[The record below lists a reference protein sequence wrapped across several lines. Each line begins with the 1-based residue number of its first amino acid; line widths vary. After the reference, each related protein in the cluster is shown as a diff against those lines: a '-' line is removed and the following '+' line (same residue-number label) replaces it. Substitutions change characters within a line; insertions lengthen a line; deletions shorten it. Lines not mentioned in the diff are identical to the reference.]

1 MNKYIPEILKDKFQL
16 FTKYFYVCFYGLVA
30 ICLSL
35 SLLSFNINDNSFLTS
50 SSEPTHNILGPIG
63 AYVSSFL
70 FYTFGLMSYGIII
83 FFLTFT
89 LKIFFNQRLNL
100 LFLRLLFFF
109 ISLILLPL
117 SLLEVAIELKFYEGI
132 YSWGFFT
139 HKIFNLH
146 QVTYLNYSLSF
157 AGAILFLYTQNILY
171 FKMPRVK
178 LSKVFQ
184 YEEVNLKKQTQ
195 KKEPVMLNRS
205 MSTTNAREDN
215 DEVNYSSNAPSNL
228 KQNKI
233 NKFSTPSLDILD
245 SNEPIRNNK
254 KKLENIEQSSGL
266 LEKVFADFNIEIKV
280 INVKLGPVVTLF
292 EILPSAGTKINTI
305 INLAGDISRSMGVGA
320 VRIAQIYGTQYLG
333 VEVPNSQRET
343 VTIKELLSDIN
354 FKDTTHK
361 IPICIGKDISGNIE
375 VIDLSKTPHL
385 LVAGTTGSG
394 KSVFIN
400 TLLTSIL
407 YKFSPKDLR
416 LILIDPK
423 MLELSVYNDI
433 AHLLTPVVTEPK
445 KAIIALKW
453 VCKEMERRYS
463 LMNEENT
470 RSLEGY
476 NQKSLEK
483 LPFIVVFIDEMADLM
498 MTAGKEVE
506 HYVQRLAQMARA
518 CGIHL
523 VMATQRPSVDIITGS
538 IKANFPSRISFQ
550 VASKY
555 DSRTVLGEI
564 GAEQLLGNGD
574 MLMSKNGASLIR
586 YQSAFISDNEVNKL
600 IKEIKSSQEVNYLKE
615 LDEIIKN
622 NDESFDTLSDED
634 EELITKSIDLIKSTN
649 KASTSFLQ
657 RNFQIGYNKAARV
670 MEALE
675 QRGVVSSPNHTGK
688 RDILINAEIN

>member
-1 MNKYIPEILKDKFQL
+1 MKINYIPEILKEKL
-16 FTKYFYVCFYGLVA
+16 SSVIRYFYA
-30 ICLSL
+30 I
-35 SLLSFNINDNSFLTS
+35 SLLLVSILSAVSLITFNINDNSFLSSTS
-50 SSEPTHNILGPIG
+50 SISNNLLGDFGSYFASLI
-63 AYVSSFL
+63 
-70 FYTFGLMSYGIII
+70 FYTFGVLGYFIVL
-83 FFLTFT
+83 FFLVYSF
-89 LKIFFNQRLNL
+89 LVFINRPPGYIFI
-100 LFLRLLFFF
+100 RLLCFFF
-109 ISLILLPL
+109 SLILIPQLFIYYNFKL
-117 SLLEVAIELKFYEGI
+117 VFIDSIDTWGRYANNIFKLHNFDYIHYLLSILGLLIFLMSQNIFSLLKINELNF
-132 YSWGFFT
+132 SNFFKKDLNNNS
-139 HKIFNLH
+139 HEPKI
-146 QVTYLNYSLSF
+146 
-157 AGAILFLYTQNILY
+157 
-171 FKMPRVK
+171 
-178 LSKVFQ
+178 
-184 YEEVNLKKQTQ
+184 
-195 KKEPVMLNRS
+195 KKEPIINNSLKEGQVGIDNIENRKQDKNINIKS
-205 MSTTNAREDN
+205 S
-215 DEVNYSSNAPSNL
+215 VYS
-228 KQNKI
+228 
-233 NKFSTPSLDILD
+233 PSLEILET
-245 SNEPIRNNK
+245 SNSFSKNS
-254 KKLENIEQSSGL
+254 IEHEKIKANSIL
-266 LEKVFADFNIEIKV
+266 LEKVFEDFNIDIEV
-280 INVKLGPVVTLF
+280 VNVKLGPVVTLL
-292 EILPSAGTKINTI
+292 EILPAAGIKINTI

-320 VRIAQIYGTQYLG
+320 VRISQIFGTQYLG
-333 VEVPNSQRET
+333 VEVPNEKREV
-343 VTIKELLSDIN
+343 VTIKELLSNSN
-354 FKDTTHK
+354 FKNTLFK
-361 IPICIGKDISGNIE
+361 IPLCIGKDISGNIE

-400 TLLTSIL
+400 TLLASIL
-407 YKFSPKDLR
+407 YKFSPEELR

-476 NQKSLEK
+476 NEKSIEK
-483 LPFIVVFIDEMADLM
+483 LPYIVVFIDEMADLM

-506 HYVQRLAQMARA
+506 HHVQRLAQMARA

-574 MLMSKNGASLIR
+574 MLMSKNGGNLIR

-600 IKEIKSSQEVNYLKE
+600 IKEIKKNRNVDYLEE

-622 NDESFDTLSDED
+622 NDENFDTLSEED
-634 EELITKSIDLIKSTN
+634 EALISKSIELIKSSN

-657 RNFQIGYNKAARV
+657 RNFQIGYNKAARI

-675 QRGVVSSPNHTGK
+675 QRGVVSEPSHTGK
-688 RDILINAEIN
+688 REILINN

>member
-1 MNKYIPEILKDKFQL
+1 MKNIYFPEILKEKIYSSF
-16 FTKYFYVCFYGLVA
+16 KYLYAFLLLIISVISA
-30 ICLSL
+30 IA
-35 SLLSFNINDNSFLTS
+35 LLSFDINDNSFLTS
-50 SSEPTHNILGPIG
+50 TSEKSQNLLGDFG
-63 AYVSSFL
+63 SYFASFV
-70 FYTFGLMSYGIII
+70 FYTFGILGYMIVI
-83 FFLTFT
+83 FFLINSILVVINKSPKF
-89 LKIFFNQRLNL
+89 IFI
-100 LFLRLLFFF
+100 RLLIFF
-109 ISLILLPL
+109 ISLVLIPQTLLTIGVDFFFIESIDTWGVFSVYLYSIYNMDYIGYALSILGVFMYSFSQNIIHLFRLPKFQINELFKNRTKKDSESNKIKKDPIIKNINDTL
-117 SLLEVAIELKFYEGI
+117 SNDVGDIEERLTSVNSVTEKTFSSPSLEILESNKSSTEKKLDKENIKSNSDLLE
-132 YSWGFFT
+132 
-139 HKIFNLH
+139 
-146 QVTYLNYSLSF
+146 Q
-157 AGAILFLYTQNILY
+157 
-171 FKMPRVK
+171 
-178 LSKVFQ
+178 VFQ
-184 YEEVNLKKQTQ
+184 
-195 KKEPVMLNRS
+195 
-205 MSTTNAREDN
+205 
-215 DEVNYSSNAPSNL
+215 
-228 KQNKI
+228 
-233 NKFSTPSLDILD
+233 
-245 SNEPIRNNK
+245 
-254 KKLENIEQSSGL
+254 
-266 LEKVFADFNIEIKV
+266 DFNIDIQV
-280 INVKLGPVVTLF
+280 VNVKLGPVITLF
-292 EILPSAGTKINTI
+292 EILPAAGIKINTI
-305 INLAGDISRSMGVGA
+305 INLADDISRSMGVGA
-320 VRIAQIYGTQYLG
+320 VRIAQIFGTQYLG
-333 VEVPNSQRET
+333 VEVPNDQRET
-343 VTIKELLSDIN
+343 VTIKELLSDDN
-354 FKDTTHK
+354 FKNTPSK

-400 TLLTSIL
+400 TLLASIL
-407 YKFSPKDLR
+407 YKFSPTDLR

-470 RSLEGY
+470 RSIEGY
-476 NQKSLEK
+476 NEKSIER
-483 LPFIVVFIDEMADLM
+483 LPYIVVFIDEMADLM

-574 MLMSKNGASLIR
+574 MLMSKNGGNIIR

-600 IKEIKSSQEVNYLKE
+600 IKEIKRSQTVQYLDE

-622 NDESFDTLSDED
+622 NDENFDNLSEED
-634 EELITKSIDLIKSTN
+634 EILITKSIDLIKSTN

-657 RNFQIGYNKAARV
+657 RNFQVGYNKAARI

-675 QRGVVSSPNHTGK
+675 QRGIVSAPNHAGK
-688 RDILINAEIN
+688 RDILINQ

>member
-1 MNKYIPEILKDKFQL
+1 MKNNYIPEIIKEKISITLHF
-16 FTKYFYVCFYGLVA
+16 
-30 ICLSL
+30 LSGFF
-35 SLLSFNINDNSFLTS
+35 LLIMSIFSALALITFSINDNSFLTS
-50 SSEPTHNILGPIG
+50 TSNESQNFLGDAG
-63 AYVSSFL
+63 SYYASFL
-70 FYTFGLMSYGIII
+70 FYTFGILGYLIIV
-83 FFLTFT
+83 FFLIYSILVFA
-89 LKIFFNQRLNL
+89 NRNPGY
-100 LFLRLLFFF
+100 LFIRVLFFF
-109 ISLILLPL
+109 ISLVMLPQVLLDLKIELSFIDSVETWGIFANQLFDLYTFDYLSYFFTFIGITTYLLSQNFL
-117 SLLEVAIELKFYEGI
+117 SLFKIPKFRINNVFKNNNQG
-132 YSWGFFT
+132 SA
-139 HKIFNLH
+139 
-146 QVTYLNYSLSF
+146 
-157 AGAILFLYTQNILY
+157 AGKTI
-171 FKMPRVK
+171 
-178 LSKVFQ
+178 
-184 YEEVNLKKQTQ
+184 
-195 KKEPVMLNRS
+195 KKEPI
-205 MSTTNAREDN
+205 
-215 DEVNYSSNAPSNL
+215 
-228 KQNKI
+228 I
-233 NKFSTPSLDILD
+233 NSVSKNSLSHGDLDKEYNEEKNQDDKTKYFSPPLEILETD
-245 SNEPIRNNK
+245 SALAK
-254 KKLENIEQSSGL
+254 KKLDSGNIKASSDL
-266 LEKVFADFNIEIKV
+266 LEKVFQDFNIDIQV
-280 INVKLGPVVTLF
+280 VNVKLGPVVTLF
-292 EILPSAGTKINTI
+292 EILPAAGIKINTI
-305 INLAGDISRSMGVGA
+305 INLADDISRSMGVGA

-333 VEVPNSQRET
+333 VEVPNDQREK
-343 VTIKELLSDIN
+343 VTIRELLSNDN
-354 FKDTTHK
+354 FKNTSSK
-361 IPICIGKDISGNIE
+361 IPLCIGKDISGNIE

-400 TLLTSIL
+400 TLLASIL
-407 YKFSPKDLR
+407 YKFSPDNLR

-445 KAIIALKW
+445 KAILALKW

-483 LPFIVVFIDEMADLM
+483 LPYIVVFIDEMADLM

-574 MLMSKNGASLIR
+574 MLMSKNGGNIIR

-600 IKEIKSSQEVNYLKE
+600 IKEIKRSQSVQYLDE

-622 NDESFDTLSDED
+622 NDENFDSLSAED
-634 EELITKSIDLIKSTN
+634 EALIAKSIDLIKLSN
-649 KASTSFLQ
+649 KASTSYLQ
-657 RNFQIGYNKAARV
+657 RNFQVGYNKAARI

-675 QRGVVSSPNHTGK
+675 QRGVVSPPNHSGK
-688 RDILINAEIN
+688 RDILINQ

>member
-1 MNKYIPEILKDKFQL
+1 MDIIEPISEWGVIAEYLYLFHENKYWS
-16 FTKYFYVCFYGLVA
+16 Y
-30 ICLSL
+30 
-35 SLLSFNINDNSFLTS
+35 LLSI
-50 SSEPTHNILGPIG
+50 I
-63 AYVSSFL
+63 
-70 FYTFGLMSYGIII
+70 GIII
-83 FFLTFT
+83 FLLSLNIVHRLRFP
-89 LKIFFNQRLNL
+89 KFNFNKRG
-100 LFLRLLFFF
+100 F
-109 ISLILLPL
+109 ISKPEINN
-117 SLLEVAIELKFYEGI
+117 KF
-132 YSWGFFT
+132 
-139 HKIFNLH
+139 
-146 QVTYLNYSLSF
+146 
-157 AGAILFLYTQNILY
+157 
-171 FKMPRVK
+171 
-178 LSKVFQ
+178 
-184 YEEVNLKKQTQ
+184 Q
-195 KKEPVMLNRS
+195 KKEPIIKNIPINSDMDMGQNRTS
-205 MSTTNAREDN
+205 DN
-215 DEVNYSSNAPSNL
+215 DIKISENYLS
-228 KQNKI
+228 
-233 NKFSTPSLDILD
+233 PSLDILENKND
-245 SNEPIRNNK
+245 IQNKSSEKLIGENSNL
-254 KKLENIEQSSGL
+254 LEN
-266 LEKVFADFNIEIKV
+266 VFADFNIEVKV
-280 INVKLGPVVTLF
+280 INVRLGPVITLY
-292 EILPSAGTKINTI
+292 EILPAAGIKISTI

-333 VEVPNSQRET
+333 VEVPSEDREK
-343 VTIKELLSDIN
+343 VTIKELLGSNN
-354 FKDTTHK
+354 FKKTSHK
-361 IPICIGKDISGNIE
+361 IPVCIGKDISGKIE

-400 TLLTSIL
+400 TLLASIL
-407 YKFSPKDLR
+407 YKFSPEELR

-463 LMNEENT
+463 MMNEEGT

-476 NQKSLEK
+476 NEKSHEK

-538 IKANFPSRISFQ
+538 IKANFPSRVSFQ

-586 YQSAFISDNEVNKL
+586 YQSAFISDSEVNKL
-600 IKEIKSSQEVNYLKE
+600 INEIKKSQKVQYLEE
-615 LDEIIKN
+615 LGEIIKN
-622 NDESFDTLSDED
+622 NDEAFDTLSDAD
-634 EELITKSIDLIKSTN
+634 EELIIKSINLIKSTN

-657 RNFQIGYNKAARV
+657 RNFQIGYNKAARI

-675 QRGVVSSPNHTGK
+675 QRGVVSTPNHTGK
-688 RDILINAEIN
+688 REILINSDVN

>member
-1 MNKYIPEILKDKFQL
+1 MNNKFFPTAFKDKLKNILKYL
-16 FTKYFYVCFYGLVA
+16 YGIFFFLISIILA
-30 ICLSL
+30 LSL
-35 SLLSFNINDNSFLTS
+35 VTFNINDSSFLTNTS
-50 SSEPTHNILGPIG
+50 SQIRNIMGIPG
-63 AYVSSFL
+63 SYVSSFL
-70 FYTFGLMSYGIII
+70 LYTFGIMAYFFVLFFITYSLKIFLNQIPRYFFIRMLIFVVSIILIPQIMIHMEVQFSFINNLDFWGLVASKIYNLHNSEYMSYILSFIGILI
-83 FFLTFT
+83 FFLSQNFFSI
-89 LKIFFNQRLNL
+89 LKI
-100 LFLRLLFFF
+100 
-109 ISLILLPL
+109 
-117 SLLEVAIELKFYEGI
+117 
-132 YSWGFFT
+132 
-139 HKIFNLH
+139 
-146 QVTYLNYSLSF
+146 
-157 AGAILFLYTQNILY
+157 QN
-171 FKMPRVK
+171 M
-178 LSKVFQ
+178 
-184 YEEVNLKKQTQ
+184 NLKGLFRVRQNLDRQ
-195 KKEPVMLNRS
+195 ENIRKKEPIIRNKMINQQIY
-205 MSTTNAREDN
+205 EDEKN
-215 DEVNYSSNAPSNL
+215 ENKI
-228 KQNKI
+228 KQNYEAKYL
-233 NKFSTPSLDILD
+233 SPSLDILEAKVD
-245 SNEPIRNNK
+245 KSDKENSK
-254 KKLENIEQSSGL
+254 KNIEENSHLLEN
-266 LEKVFADFNIEIKV
+266 VFADFNIEIKV
-280 INVKLGPVVTLF
+280 VNVRLGPVVTLF

-333 VEVPNSQRET
+333 VEVPNLHREK
-343 VTIKELLSDIN
+343 VTIKELLSNTN
-354 FKDTTHK
+354 FTNTSHK

-400 TLLTSIL
+400 TLLASIL
-407 YKFSPKDLR
+407 YKFPPEDLR

-476 NQKSLEK
+476 NQKSIEK
-483 LPFIVVFIDEMADLM
+483 LPYILVFIDEMADLM

-586 YQSAFISDNEVNKL
+586 YQSAFISDSEVNKL
-600 IKEIKSSQEVNYLKE
+600 INEIKKSQKVQYLEE

-622 NDESFDTLSDED
+622 NDETFDTLSDED
-634 EELITKSIDLIKSTN
+634 EELISKSINLIKSTN

-688 RDILINAEIN
+688 REILINSDIN

>member
-1 MNKYIPEILKDKFQL
+1 MNNKFFPNALKDKFTS
-16 FTKYFYVCFYGLVA
+16 FIKYLYGSFFFLISITLA
-30 ICLSL
+30 LSL
-35 SLLSFNINDNSFLTS
+35 ISFSVEDSSFLTVTS
-50 SSEPTHNILGPIG
+50 NETRNFMGIPGSYL
-63 AYVSSFL
+63 SSFII
-70 FYTFGLMSYGIII
+70 YTFGIMGYLLTI
-83 FFLTFT
+83 FFMIYSIL
-89 LKIFFNQRLNL
+89 IFFNQKPKYFFIRLL
-100 LFLRLLFFF
+100 LFVF
-109 ISLILLPL
+109 SLILIPQILMYWKIQFSFIPNFSVWGVFATKL
-117 SLLEVAIELKFYEGI
+117 FDIHQNI
-132 YSWGFFT
+132 YWS
-139 HKIFNLH
+139 
-146 QVTYLNYSLSF
+146 YLFSF
-157 AGAILFLYTQNILY
+157 IGLILFGSSQNILKIFMIKK
-171 FKMPRVK
+171 FKYKNLFQFMNNRESSNNVLRKDPIIMNNVRQPINTEIK
-178 LSKVFQ
+178 TEEKEILS
-184 YEEVNLKKQTQ
+184 
-195 KKEPVMLNRS
+195 
-205 MSTTNAREDN
+205 N
-215 DEVNYSSNAPSNL
+215 DKFTYSS
-228 KQNKI
+228 
-233 NKFSTPSLDILD
+233 PSLDILD
-245 SNEPIRNNK
+245 SKMGKSNK
-254 KKLENIEQSSGL
+254 EDYKNIEENSRLLEN
-266 LEKVFADFNIEIKV
+266 VFADFNIEIKV
-280 INVKLGPVVTLF
+280 VNVRLGPVVTLF

-320 VRIAQIYGTQYLG
+320 VRVAQIYGTQYLG
-333 VEVPNSQRET
+333 VEVPNLNREK
-343 VTIKELLSDIN
+343 VTIKELLSDQN
-354 FKDTTHK
+354 FKNTVHK

-400 TLLTSIL
+400 TLLASLL
-407 YKFSPKDLR
+407 YKFSPEELR

-476 NQKSLEK
+476 NQKSIEK
-483 LPFIVVFIDEMADLM
+483 LPYIVVFIDEMADLM

-600 IKEIKSSQEVNYLKE
+600 IKEIKNSQKVQYLEE

-622 NDESFDTLSDED
+622 NNEGFDTLSDED
-634 EELITKSIDLIKSTN
+634 EELISKCINLIKSTN

-657 RNFQIGYNKAARV
+657 RNFQIGYNKAARI

-675 QRGVVSSPNHTGK
+675 QRGVVSPPNHTGK
-688 RDILINAEIN
+688 REILINADIN

>member
-1 MNKYIPEILKDKFQL
+1 MNNTYIPNILKDKLSL
-16 FTKYFYVCFYGLVA
+16 FFNYFYGLIHFLIFIFFV
-30 ICLSL
+30 ISL
-35 SLLSFNINDNSFLTS
+35 FSFDINDNSFLAES
-50 SSEPTHNILGPIG
+50 SQSINNLGGEIG
-63 AYVSSFL
+63 SYVSSFI
-70 FYTFGLMSYGIII
+70 FYTFGIAGYAFIL
-83 FFLTFT
+83 FFLTISF
-89 LKIFFNQRLNL
+89 LSFIKKRPPHFFIRL
-100 LFLRLLFFF
+100 LLFFV
-109 ISLILLPL
+109 SLILLPQTFL
-117 SLLEVAIELKFYEGI
+117 QINFDVNFIEQIEDWGI
-132 YSWGFFT
+132 IA
-139 HKIFNLH
+139 KN
-146 QVTYLNYSLSF
+146 
-157 AGAILFLYTQNILY
+157 LFLIHQISYISYFLTFIGVVLFLSCLNIHLLFRNPAFKIQNFTKNEKKLTQ
-171 FKMPRVK
+171 V
-178 LSKVFQ
+178 SK
-184 YEEVNLKKQTQ
+184 N
-195 KKEPVMLNRS
+195 KKEPIISS
-205 MSTTNAREDN
+205 MPINNTESKQIETNKNDN
-215 DEVNYSSNAPSNL
+215 IKLDEKNFSS
-228 KQNKI
+228 
-233 NKFSTPSLDILD
+233 PSLDILENEKIN
-245 SNEPIRNNK
+245 SNR
-254 KKLENIEQSSGL
+254 KLEKENIKENSNL
-266 LEKVFADFNIEIKV
+266 LERVFRDFNIEV
-280 INVKLGPVVTLF
+280 QVMTVKLGPVVTLY

-333 VEVPNSQRET
+333 VEIPNKYREN
-343 VTIKELLSDIN
+343 VTIKELLSDSS
-354 FKDTTHK
+354 FKNTDHK

-375 VIDLSKTPHL
+375 VIDLSKAPHL

-400 TLLTSIL
+400 TLLASIL
-407 YKFSPKDLR
+407 YKFSPKELR

-463 LMNEENT
+463 LMNEEST

-476 NQKSLEK
+476 NQKALEK

-538 IKANFPSRISFQ
+538 IKANFPSRVSFQ

-574 MLMSKNGASLIR
+574 MLMSKNGANLIR

-600 IKEIKSSQEVNYLKE
+600 IKEIKNSQKVQYLEE
-615 LDEIIKN
+615 LEEIIKN
-622 NDESFDTLSDED
+622 NDENFDSLSDED
-634 EELITKSIDLIKSTN
+634 EALITKSIDLIKSTN

-657 RNFQIGYNKAARV
+657 RNFQIGYNKAARI

-675 QRGVVSSPNHTGK
+675 QRGVVTEPNHAGK
-688 RDILINAEIN
+688 REILIQN

>member
-1 MNKYIPEILKDKFQL
+1 MNIKFFPDALKDKFTSFVEYLYGSFFFIISMILAVSL
-16 FTKYFYVCFYGLVA
+16 F
-30 ICLSL
+30 
-35 SLLSFNINDNSFLTS
+35 SFNVEDNSFLTVTS
-50 SSEPTHNILGPIG
+50 NQTKNLMGVPGS
-63 AYVSSFL
+63 YMSSFL
-70 FYTFGLMSYGIII
+70 IYTFGIMSYLFILFFIIYSFLI
-83 FFLTFT
+83 FF
-89 LKIFFNQRLNL
+89 KQKPKYFFIRLL
-100 LFLRLLFFF
+100 LFI
-109 ISLILLPL
+109 ISLILIPQILIFWKL
-117 SLLEVAIELKFYEGI
+117 QFSFIINFSLYGI
-132 YSWGFFT
+132 FT
-139 HKIFNLH
+139 SKIFDVH
-146 QVTYLNYSLSF
+146 QNIYLSYSLSLIGVLLF
-157 AGAILFLYTQNILY
+157 CASQNLLKIFIIKNIKFKSLFQFRNNKQINENILRKDPIIKKNIRRSIDIEIKNEEKKIISTDSFLY
-171 FKMPRVK
+171 
-178 LSKVFQ
+178 
-184 YEEVNLKKQTQ
+184 
-195 KKEPVMLNRS
+195 
-205 MSTTNAREDN
+205 
-215 DEVNYSSNAPSNL
+215 SS
-228 KQNKI
+228 
-233 NKFSTPSLDILD
+233 PSLDILD
-245 SNEPIRNNK
+245 SNAGNK
-254 KKLENIEQSSGL
+254 NKEDYKNIEENSRL
-266 LEKVFADFNIEIKV
+266 LESVFADFNIIIKV
-280 INVKLGPVVTLF
+280 VNVRLGPVVTLF

-320 VRIAQIYGTQYLG
+320 VRVAQIYGTQYLG
-333 VEVPNSQRET
+333 VEVPNSNREK
-343 VTIKELLSDIN
+343 VTIKELLSDHN
-354 FKDTTHK
+354 FKNTIHK

-400 TLLTSIL
+400 TLLASLL
-407 YKFSPKDLR
+407 YKFSPEDLR

-476 NQKSLEK
+476 NQKSSEK
-483 LPFIVVFIDEMADLM
+483 LPYIVVFIDEMADLM

-555 DSRTVLGEI
+555 DSRTVLGES

-574 MLMSKNGASLIR
+574 MLMSKNGANLIR

-600 IKEIKSSQEVNYLKE
+600 IKEIKNSQKVQYLEE

-622 NDESFDTLSDED
+622 NNEGFDTLSDED
-634 EELITKSIDLIKSTN
+634 EELISKCINLIQSTN

-657 RNFQIGYNKAARV
+657 RNFQIGYNKAARI

-675 QRGVVSSPNHTGK
+675 QRGVVSPPNHTGK
-688 RDILINAEIN
+688 REILINADIN

>member
-1 MNKYIPEILKDKFQL
+1 MKNNYIPEIFKEKIYLSLKYIYAFSL
-16 FTKYFYVCFYGLVA
+16 LL
-30 ICLSL
+30 LSIL
-35 SLLSFNINDNSFLTS
+35 SLLSLLTFDINDNSFLTS
-50 SSEPTHNILGPIG
+50 TSNEAQNFMGDLGSYY
-63 AYVSSFL
+63 ASFI
-70 FYTFGLMSYGIII
+70 FYTFGVLGYLVTL
-83 FFLTFT
+83 FFLIYSI
-89 LKIFFNQRLNL
+89 LILLNRSPKYIFIRLSL
-100 LFLRLLFFF
+100 FF
-109 ISLILLPL
+109 ISLVLIPQ
-117 SLLEVAIELKFYEGI
+117 SLIYFDFNFIFIESIETWGVFANYLYNFYNFEYI
-132 YSWGFFT
+132 SYA
-139 HKIFNLH
+139 
-146 QVTYLNYSLSF
+146 LSF
-157 AGAILFLYTQNILY
+157 FGLSIYLLSQNILTIFRFPKTSFGKI
-171 FKMPRVK
+171 FKMNIPNDSLNTK
-178 LSKVFQ
+178 IKKDPFINNINTDSSLEINDLNEENENIKSEKKSEYLS
-184 YEEVNLKKQTQ
+184 
-195 KKEPVMLNRS
+195 
-205 MSTTNAREDN
+205 
-215 DEVNYSSNAPSNL
+215 
-228 KQNKI
+228 
-233 NKFSTPSLDILD
+233 PSLEILD
-245 SNEPIRNNK
+245 SNNALAK
-254 KKLENIEQSSGL
+254 KKLDKENIKANSDL
-266 LEKVFADFNIEIKV
+266 LERVFQDFNIEIQV
-280 INVKLGPVVTLF
+280 INVKHGPVVTLF
-292 EILPSAGTKINTI
+292 EILPAAGIKINTI
-305 INLAGDISRSMGVGA
+305 INLADDISRSMGVGA

-333 VEVPNSQRET
+333 VEVPNDQRET
-343 VTIKELLSDIN
+343 VTIKELLINEN
-354 FKDTTHK
+354 FKNTSSK

-400 TLLTSIL
+400 TLLASIL

-476 NQKSLEK
+476 NEKSIEK
-483 LPFIVVFIDEMADLM
+483 LPYIVVFIDEMADLM

-574 MLMSKNGASLIR
+574 MLMSKNGGNIIR

-600 IKEIKSSQEVNYLKE
+600 IKEIKRSQTVQYLDE

-622 NDESFDTLSDED
+622 NDENFDNLSEED
-634 EELITKSIDLIKSTN
+634 EALITKSIDLIRSTN

-657 RNFQIGYNKAARV
+657 RNFQVGYNKAARI

-675 QRGVVSSPNHTGK
+675 QRGVVSPPNHAGK
-688 RDILINAEIN
+688 RDILINQ

>member
-1 MNKYIPEILKDKFQL
+1 MKNNYIPEIFKEKI
-16 FTKYFYVCFYGLVA
+16 Y
-30 ICLSL
+30 LSL
-35 SLLSFNINDNSFLTS
+35 KYIYTFFLLLFSILSTLSFLTFDINDNSFLTS
-50 SSEPTHNILGPIG
+50 TSNESQNFMGDFG
-63 AYVSSFL
+63 SYYASFI
-70 FYTFGLMSYGIII
+70 FYTFGVLGYLVIL
-83 FFLTFT
+83 FFLIYPV
-89 LKIFFNQRLNL
+89 LILLNRSPKYIFI
-100 LFLRLLFFF
+100 RLLLFF
-109 ISLILLPL
+109 ISLVLIPQTLIYFDLDFIFVESIETWGAFANYLFNFYNFEYL
-117 SLLEVAIELKFYEGI
+117 SYV
-132 YSWGFFT
+132 
-139 HKIFNLH
+139 
-146 QVTYLNYSLSF
+146 LSF
-157 AGAILFLYTQNILY
+157 FGLLIYLLSQNILTIFRFPKTSFGKI
-171 FKMPRVK
+171 FKMNIPDDSLNTK
-178 LSKVFQ
+178 IKKDPFINNINIGSSIETNDLDEENHKNKSEEKTEYLS
-184 YEEVNLKKQTQ
+184 
-195 KKEPVMLNRS
+195 
-205 MSTTNAREDN
+205 
-215 DEVNYSSNAPSNL
+215 
-228 KQNKI
+228 
-233 NKFSTPSLDILD
+233 PSLEILD
-245 SNEPIRNNK
+245 SNNALAK
-254 KKLENIEQSSGL
+254 KKLDKENIKANSDL
-266 LEKVFADFNIEIKV
+266 LERVFQDFNIEIQV
-280 INVKLGPVVTLF
+280 INVKHGPVVTLF
-292 EILPSAGTKINTI
+292 EILPAAGIKINTI
-305 INLAGDISRSMGVGA
+305 INLADDISRSMGVGA

-333 VEVPNSQRET
+333 VEVPSDQRET
-343 VTIKELLSDIN
+343 VTIKELLSNEN
-354 FKDTTHK
+354 FKNTSLK

-400 TLLTSIL
+400 TLLASVL
-407 YKFSPKDLR
+407 YKFSPKELR

-476 NQKSLEK
+476 NLKSLEK
-483 LPFIVVFIDEMADLM
+483 LPYIVVFIDEMADLM

-574 MLMSKNGASLIR
+574 MLMSKNGGNIIR
-586 YQSAFISDNEVNKL
+586 YQSAFISDSEVNKL
-600 IKEIKSSQEVNYLKE
+600 IKEIKRSQAVEYLDE

-622 NDESFDTLSDED
+622 NDENFDNLSEEDED
-634 EELITKSIDLIKSTN
+634 LISKAIDLIKSTN

-657 RNFQIGYNKAARV
+657 RNFQIGYNKAARI

-675 QRGVVSSPNHTGK
+675 QRGVVSPPNHAGK
-688 RDILINAEIN
+688 REILINQ

>member
-1 MNKYIPEILKDKFQL
+1 MSKYIPEILKDKFQS
-16 FTKYFYVCFYGLVA
+16 FTKYFYVCFYGLVV

-63 AYVSSFL
+63 SYIASFL
-70 FYTFGLMSYGIII
+70 FYTFGLMAYGIII
-83 FFLTFT
+83 FFFTFT
-89 LKIFFNQRLNL
+89 LKIFFNQRLSL

-109 ISLILLPL
+109 ISLILIPL
-117 SLLEVAIELKFYEGI
+117 SLLEQAIEFKLYEGI

-139 HKIFNLH
+139 HEMFKLH
-146 QVTYLNYSLSF
+146 QIPYLNYSLSF
-157 AGAILFLYTQNILY
+157 AGVILFLYTQNILY
-171 FKMPRVK
+171 FKVPSVR
-178 LSKVFQ
+178 LSKIFQ
-184 YEEVNLKKQTQ
+184 HKEVELKKQAQ
-195 KKEPVMLNRS
+195 KKEPVILNRS
-205 MSTTNAREDN
+205 INITNVSEDN
-215 DEVNYSSNAPSNL
+215 DEVEHSSSALNT
-228 KQNKI
+228 KQKEVN
-233 NKFSTPSLDILD
+233 NFSTPSLDILD
-245 SNEPIRNNK
+245 SNESVKNNK
-254 KKLENIEQSSGL
+254 KKLENIEQSSEL

-292 EILPSAGTKINTI
+292 EILPAAGTKINTI
-305 INLAGDISRSMGVGA
+305 INLAGDISRSMGVGP
-320 VRIAQIYGTQYLG
+320 VRISQIYGTQYLG
-333 VEVPNSQRET
+333 VEIPNNHRES
-343 VTIKELLSDIN
+343 VSIKELLSNDN
-354 FKDTTHK
+354 YVKSLHK

-407 YKFSPKDLR
+407 YKFSPEELR

-463 LMNEENT
+463 LMNEEGT

-476 NQKSLEK
+476 NQKSVEK

-555 DSRTVLGEI
+555 DSRTVLGEV

-574 MLMSKNGASLIR
+574 MLMSKNGSSLVR
-586 YQSAFISDNEVNKL
+586 YQSAFISDGEVNKL
-600 IKEIKSSQEVNYLKE
+600 IKEIKRSQKVEYLEE
-615 LDEIIKN
+615 LEEIIKN
-622 NDESFDTLSDED
+622 ENDNLDNLSDED
-634 EELITKSIDLIKSTN
+634 EELISKSIDLIKSSQ

-675 QRGVVSSPNHTGK
+675 QRGVVSEPNHSGK
-688 RDILINAEIN
+688 RTILIN

>member
-1 MNKYIPEILKDKFQL
+1 MNNTYIPGVLKEKLSL
-16 FTKYFYVCFYGLVA
+16 FINYFYGLA
-30 ICLSL
+30 HLLFSIFLTI
-35 SLLSFNINDNSFLTS
+35 SLLSFDINDNSFLTQS
-50 SSEPTHNILGPIG
+50 NQSASNLGGEIG
-63 AYVSSFL
+63 SYISSFI
-70 FYTFGLMSYGIII
+70 FYTFGLIGYALII
-83 FFLTFT
+83 FFLSISSFAF
-89 LKIFFNQRLNL
+89 LKKKIRY
-100 LFLRLLFFF
+100 LFLRLFLFF
-109 ISLILLPL
+109 ISLVLIPQTFLYINLNINF
-117 SLLEVAIELKFYEGI
+117 LEPIEDWGI
-132 YSWGFFT
+132 VS
-139 HKIFNLH
+139 KNL
-146 QVTYLNYSLSF
+146 YLIYQHNYISYFLTF
-157 AGAILFLYTQNILY
+157 IGIILFIACLNIHQYL
-171 FKMPRVK
+171 K
-178 LSKVFQ
+178 LPS
-184 YEEVNLKKQTQ
+184 LKIRNFAKNENKRPIYPKI
-195 KKEPVMLNRS
+195 KKEPIIS
-205 MSTTNAREDN
+205 QIPTTN
-215 DEVNYSSNAPSNL
+215 
-228 KQNKI
+228 I
-233 NKFSTPSLDILD
+233 NKERISENKNIQKEFSKSNFSSPSLDILE
-245 SNEPIRNNK
+245 NEKVNSKRKIEK
-254 KKLENIEQSSGL
+254 ENIEENSNL
-266 LEKVFADFNIEIKV
+266 LEKVFKDFNIEIKV
-280 INVKLGPVVTLF
+280 MTVKLGPVVTLY

-320 VRIAQIYGTQYLG
+320 VRIAQIYGTQFLG
-333 VEVPNSQRET
+333 VEIPNKYREV
-343 VTIKELLSDIN
+343 VTIKELLSDNN
-354 FKDTTHK
+354 FKNSEHK
-361 IPICIGKDISGNIE
+361 IPICIGKDISGSIE

-400 TLLTSIL
+400 TLLTSLL
-407 YKFSPKDLR
+407 YKFSPEQLR

-445 KAIIALKW
+445 KAIITLKW

-476 NQKSLEK
+476 NQKALEK
-483 LPFIVVFIDEMADLM
+483 LPYIIVFIDEMADLM

-555 DSRTVLGEI
+555 DSRTVLGES

-600 IKEIKSSQEVNYLKE
+600 IQEIKNSQKVQYLEE
-615 LDEIIKN
+615 LDEIIN
-622 NDESFDTLSDED
+622 NNEESFDNLSEED
-634 EELITKSIDLIKSTN
+634 EALITKSIDLIKSSN

-657 RNFQIGYNKAARV
+657 RNFQIGYNKAARI

-675 QRGVVSSPNHTGK
+675 QRGVVSTPNHTGK
-688 RDILINAEIN
+688 REILIDN

>member
-1 MNKYIPEILKDKFQL
+1 MQNSYIPEVFKDKILKSIRIL
-16 FTKYFYVCFYGLVA
+16 YGL
-30 ICLSL
+30 
-35 SLLSFNINDNSFLTS
+35 LLLFLGIFFGIALITFNINDNSFITSTSASSLNFFGSLGSYTS
-50 SSEPTHNILGPIG
+50 SFI
-63 AYVSSFL
+63 
-70 FYTFGLMSYGIII
+70 FYTFGVMGYGLVL
-83 FFLTFT
+83 FFLI
-89 LKIFFNQRLNL
+89 LSIFNFAHRKTNY
-100 LFLRLLFFF
+100 FFIRLLGHF
-109 ISLILLPL
+109 ISLVLIPQGLIFLNIIFEFYGDLPVWGTLAISLNNSYPSDVLSYFLSAIGLILFCL
-117 SLLEVAIELKFYEGI
+117 SINL
-132 YSWGFFT
+132 
-139 HKIFNLH
+139 FNLFRLPPIN
-146 QVTYLNYSLSF
+146 LN
-157 AGAILFLYTQNILY
+157 FLRIKQEKTI
-171 FKMPRVK
+171 
-178 LSKVFQ
+178 
-184 YEEVNLKKQTQ
+184 KKTL
-195 KKEPVMLNRS
+195 KKEPVINQVKV
-205 MSTTNAREDN
+205 STNQT
-215 DEVNYSSNAPSNL
+215 S
-228 KQNKI
+228 KI
-233 NKFSTPSLDILD
+233 NTENFSKDEKISNYLSPSLDILE
-245 SNEPIRNNK
+245 NENTNK
-254 KKLENIEQSSGL
+254 KSKNNLDGIKENSSL
-266 LEKVFADFNIEIKV
+266 LERVFADFNIEIKV
-280 INVKLGPVVTLF
+280 INVKLGPVITLY
-292 EILPSAGTKINTI
+292 EILPAAGIKISTI
-305 INLAGDISRSMGVGA
+305 INLADDISRSMGVGA
-320 VRIAQIYGTQYLG
+320 VRIAQIYGTQFLG
-333 VEVPNSQRET
+333 VEVPNDVRET
-343 VTIKELLSDIN
+343 VTIKELLSDNN
-354 FKDTTHK
+354 FKNTSHK
-361 IPICIGKDISGNIE
+361 IPICIGKDISGKIE

-400 TLLTSIL
+400 TLLTSLL
-407 YKFSPKDLR
+407 YKFSPDELR

-470 RSLEGY
+470 RSLEGF
-476 NQKSLEK
+476 NQKSEEK
-483 LPFIVVFIDEMADLM
+483 LPYIVVFIDEMADLM

-574 MLMSKNGASLIR
+574 MLMSKNGGNLIR

-600 IKEIKSSQEVNYLKE
+600 IKEIKRSQTVKYLDE
-615 LDEIIKN
+615 LEEIIKN
-622 NDESFDTLSDED
+622 DNENYDSLSDED

-657 RNFQIGYNKAARV
+657 RNFQIGYNKAARI

-675 QRGVVSSPNHTGK
+675 QRGVVSAPNHTGK
-688 RDILINAEIN
+688 REILINQI

>member
-1 MNKYIPEILKDKFQL
+1 MKSKYIPEILEKKFYLFLNYSYGLLLLLISILSAVAL
-16 FTKYFYVCFYGLVA
+16 FTFD
-30 ICLSL
+30 
-35 SLLSFNINDNSFLTS
+35 INDNSFLTS
-50 SSEPTHNILGPIG
+50 TSSYSNNLLGNFG
-63 AYVSSFL
+63 SYYASLV
-70 FYTFGLMSYGIII
+70 FYTFGILGYLVIV
-83 FFLTFT
+83 FFFT
-89 LKIFFNQRLNL
+89 YSLLIFFNKKPSYIFIRLIIY
-100 LFLRLLFFF
+100 FL
-109 ISLILLPL
+109 SLILIPQTLIQVDFEVPFIET
-117 SLLEVAIELKFYEGI
+117 LEVWGVYAKYINELHNKNFVNYLLSVSGITLFLVSQNIIYLFKLPRLNFFKFINFNVSNEL
-132 YSWGFFT
+132 SNS
-139 HKIFNLH
+139 KIKKDPIINITEKEVYIKESTKINE
-146 QVTYLNYSLSF
+146 VTEEEEEEKLNYFSPSLE
-157 AGAILFLYTQNILY
+157 ILDAKN
-171 FKMPRVK
+171 
-178 LSKVFQ
+178 VFT
-184 YEEVNLKKQTQ
+184 EKKTD
-195 KKEPVMLNRS
+195 KEKIK
-205 MSTTNAREDN
+205 
-215 DEVNYSSNAPSNL
+215 YSS
-228 KQNKI
+228 
-233 NKFSTPSLDILD
+233 
-245 SNEPIRNNK
+245 E
-254 KKLENIEQSSGL
+254 L
-266 LEKVFADFNIEIKV
+266 LEKVFEDFNIEIKV
-280 INVKLGPVVTLF
+280 INVKLGPVITLF
-292 EILPSAGTKINTI
+292 EILPAAGIKINTI
-305 INLAGDISRSMGVGA
+305 INLADDISRSMGVGA
-320 VRIAQIYGTQYLG
+320 VRISQIYGTQYLG
-333 VEVPNSQRET
+333 VEVPNERRET
-343 VTIKELLSDIN
+343 VTIKELLSDDN
-354 FKDTTHK
+354 FKKSTLK
-361 IPICIGKDISGNIE
+361 IPLCIGKDISGKIE

-407 YKFSPKDLR
+407 YKFSPRELR

-445 KAIIALKW
+445 KAILALKW

-476 NQKSLEK
+476 NQISLEK
-483 LPFIVVFIDEMADLM
+483 LPYIVVFIDEMADLM

-574 MLMSKNGASLIR
+574 MLMSKNGGNIIR

-600 IKEIKSSQEVNYLKE
+600 INEIKIKQKVKYLEE

-622 NDESFDTLSDED
+622 NDENFDTLSEED
-634 EELITKSIDLIKSTN
+634 EALISKSIDLIKSTN

-657 RNFQIGYNKAARV
+657 RNFQIGYNKAARI

-675 QRGVVSSPNHTGK
+675 QRGVVSQPNHTGK
-688 RDILINAEIN
+688 REILINT

>member
-1 MNKYIPEILKDKFQL
+1 MKNIYFPEILKEKIYSSF
-16 FTKYFYVCFYGLVA
+16 KYLYAFLLLIISVISA
-30 ICLSL
+30 IA
-35 SLLSFNINDNSFLTS
+35 LLSFDINDNSFLTS
-50 SSEPTHNILGPIG
+50 TSETSQNLLGDFG
-63 AYVSSFL
+63 SYFASFV
-70 FYTFGLMSYGIII
+70 FYTFGILGYMIVI
-83 FFLTFT
+83 FFLINSILVIINKSPKF
-89 LKIFFNQRLNL
+89 IFI
-100 LFLRLLFFF
+100 RLLIFF
-109 ISLILLPL
+109 ISLVLIPQTLLTIGFDFFFIESIDTWGVFSVYLYSIYNMDYIGYALSILG
-117 SLLEVAIELKFYEGI
+117 VFM
-132 YSWGFFT
+132 YSF
-139 HKIFNLH
+139 
-146 QVTYLNYSLSF
+146 S
-157 AGAILFLYTQNILY
+157 QNIIHLFRLPKFQINEL
-171 FKMPRVK
+171 FKNRT
-178 LSKVFQ
+178 
-184 YEEVNLKKQTQ
+184 KKDS
-195 KKEPVMLNRS
+195 ES
-205 MSTTNAREDN
+205 
-215 DEVNYSSNAPSNL
+215 
-228 KQNKI
+228 NKI
-233 NKFSTPSLDILD
+233 KKDPIIKNINDTLSNDVGDIEERLTSVNSVTEKTFSSPSLEILE
-245 SNEPIRNNK
+245 SNKSSTE
-254 KKLENIEQSSGL
+254 KKLDKENIKSNSDL
-266 LEKVFADFNIEIKV
+266 LEKVFQDFNIDIQV
-280 INVKLGPVVTLF
+280 VNVKLGPVITLF
-292 EILPSAGTKINTI
+292 EILPAAGIKINTI
-305 INLAGDISRSMGVGA
+305 INLADDISRSMGVGA
-320 VRIAQIYGTQYLG
+320 VRIAQIFGTQYLG
-333 VEVPNSQRET
+333 VEVPNDKRET
-343 VTIKELLSDIN
+343 VTIKELLSDDN
-354 FKDTTHK
+354 FKNTPSK

-400 TLLTSIL
+400 TLLASIL
-407 YKFSPKDLR
+407 YKFSPTDLR

-470 RSLEGY
+470 RSIEGY
-476 NQKSLEK
+476 NEKSIER
-483 LPFIVVFIDEMADLM
+483 LPYIVVFIDEMADLM

-574 MLMSKNGASLIR
+574 MLMSKNGGNIIR

-600 IKEIKSSQEVNYLKE
+600 ITEIKRSQTVQYLDE

-622 NDESFDTLSDED
+622 NDENFDNLSEED
-634 EELITKSIDLIKSTN
+634 EILITKSIDLIKSTN

-657 RNFQIGYNKAARV
+657 RNFQVGYNKAARI

-675 QRGVVSSPNHTGK
+675 QRGVVSAPNHAGK
-688 RDILINAEIN
+688 RDILIN

>member
-1 MNKYIPEILKDKFQL
+1 MSHKYIPETLKEKTLNFSRFIYAILLLSISL
-16 FTKYFYVCFYGLVA
+16 FTFLALITFD
-30 ICLSL
+30 
-35 SLLSFNINDNSFLTS
+35 INDNSFLTH
-50 SSEPTHNILGPIG
+50 TNNKYNNILGFFG
-63 AYVSSFL
+63 SYYASFL
-70 FYTFGLMSYGIII
+70 FYTFGILGYGVCVY
-83 FFLTFT
+83 FFIYSLLTFIKKT
-89 LKIFFNQRLNL
+89 PNYFFI
-100 LFLRLLFFF
+100 RLLIFF
-109 ISLILLPL
+109 ISLMLVPQSLLYWEINAGFFPEVSTWGIFAGKIFSLHSIEYINFVLSVVGLLLYIFSQGLNKLIRLPNFNSL
-117 SLLEVAIELKFYEGI
+117 SLSQFKSNEKVINK
-132 YSWGFFT
+132 
-139 HKIFNLH
+139 KI
-146 QVTYLNYSLSF
+146 
-157 AGAILFLYTQNILY
+157 I
-171 FKMPRVK
+171 
-178 LSKVFQ
+178 
-184 YEEVNLKKQTQ
+184 
-195 KKEPVMLNRS
+195 KKEPIINIKIKSHTSEVEANS
-205 MSTTNAREDN
+205 NTTHNTVN
-215 DEVNYSSNAPSNL
+215 NQIKKNYSPSL
-228 KQNKI
+228 EILDTDDTFSRKKLDTNKI
-233 NKFSTPSLDILD
+233 K
-245 SNEPIRNNK
+245 E
-254 KKLENIEQSSGL
+254 SSDL
-266 LEKVFADFNIEIKV
+266 LERVFADFNIEIKV

-292 EILPSAGTKINTI
+292 EILPAAGIKISTI
-305 INLAGDISRSMGVGA
+305 INLADDISRSMGFGA

-333 VEVPNSQRET
+333 VEVPNDKRET
-343 VTIKELLSDIN
+343 VTIKELLSHEN
-354 FKDTTHK
+354 FKTTSHK

-407 YKFSPKDLR
+407 YKFSPEELR

-463 LMNEENT
+463 LMNEEGT

-476 NQKSLEK
+476 NQKALEK
-483 LPFIVVFIDEMADLM
+483 LPYIVVFIDEMADLM

-574 MLMSKNGASLIR
+574 MLMSKNGGNIIR

-600 IKEIKSSQEVNYLKE
+600 IKEIKRSQKVEYLDE

-622 NDESFDTLSDED
+622 SNENFDSLSDED
-634 EELITKSIDLIKSTN
+634 EDLISKSIDLIKSTN

-657 RNFQIGYNKAARV
+657 RNFQIGYNKAARI

-675 QRGVVSSPNHTGK
+675 QRGVVTPPNHTGK
-688 RDILINAEIN
+688 RDILI

>member
-1 MNKYIPEILKDKFQL
+1 MKNNYIPEIFKEKI
-16 FTKYFYVCFYGLVA
+16 Y
-30 ICLSL
+30 LSL
-35 SLLSFNINDNSFLTS
+35 KYLYIFILLLISTLSFLALLTFDINDNSFLTS
-50 SSEPTHNILGPIG
+50 TSYDTQNFLGNFG
-63 AYVSSFL
+63 SYFASFI
-70 FYTFGLMSYGIII
+70 FYTFGVLGYLVVL
-83 FFLTFT
+83 FFLIYSLF
-89 LKIFFNQRLNL
+89 LLFNKSLNYI
-100 LFLRLLFFF
+100 FLRLLFFF
-109 ISLILLPL
+109 ISLILIPQSFYQFNIGFLFID
-117 SLLEVAIELKFYEGI
+117 AIET
-132 YSWGFFT
+132 WGFFSKQLFET
-139 HKIFNLH
+139 YNSEYISYFLTIFGFLI
-146 QVTYLNYSLSF
+146 YLYS
-157 AGAILFLYTQNILY
+157 QNIISLFRFRGISFGNIFKKNTQRDLY
-171 FKMPRVK
+171 KTKTKKDPIINNLINDNSAGLKDLSDENYVNGSDIKDEYLSPSLEILESNNALAKKKTNQEYTEANSK
-178 LSKVFQ
+178 LLERVFQ
-184 YEEVNLKKQTQ
+184 
-195 KKEPVMLNRS
+195 
-205 MSTTNAREDN
+205 
-215 DEVNYSSNAPSNL
+215 
-228 KQNKI
+228 
-233 NKFSTPSLDILD
+233 
-245 SNEPIRNNK
+245 
-254 KKLENIEQSSGL
+254 
-266 LEKVFADFNIEIKV
+266 DFNIEIEV
-280 INVKLGPVVTLF
+280 VNVKHGPVVTLF
-292 EILPSAGTKINTI
+292 EILPAAGIKINTI
-305 INLAGDISRSMGVGA
+305 INLADDISRSMGVGA
-320 VRIAQIYGTQYLG
+320 VRISQIYGTQYLG
-333 VEVPNSQRET
+333 VEVPNDQRET
-343 VTIKELLSDIN
+343 VTIKELLSNEN
-354 FKDTTHK
+354 FKKTSLK

-400 TLLTSIL
+400 TLLASIL
-407 YKFSPKDLR
+407 YKFSPKELR

-476 NQKSLEK
+476 NEKSIEK
-483 LPFIVVFIDEMADLM
+483 LPYIVVFIDEMADLM

-574 MLMSKNGASLIR
+574 MLMSKNGGNIIR

-600 IKEIKSSQEVNYLKE
+600 ITEIKRSKTVQYLDE

-622 NDESFDTLSDED
+622 NDENFDSLSEED
-634 EELITKSIDLIKSTN
+634 EVLIAKSIELIKSTN

-657 RNFQIGYNKAARV
+657 RNFQVGYNKAARI

-675 QRGVVSSPNHTGK
+675 QRGVVSPPNHAGK
-688 RDILINAEIN
+688 RNILINQ

>member
-1 MNKYIPEILKDKFQL
+1 MNNTYIPSVLKEKLSL
-16 FTKYFYVCFYGLVA
+16 FINYFYGLA
-30 ICLSL
+30 HLLFSIFLTI
-35 SLLSFNINDNSFLTS
+35 SLLSFDINDNSFLTQS
-50 SSEPTHNILGPIG
+50 NQSASNLGGEIG
-63 AYVSSFL
+63 SYISSFV
-70 FYTFGLMSYGIII
+70 FYTFGLFGYALII
-83 FFLTFT
+83 FFLSISSFAF
-89 LKIFFNQRLNL
+89 LKKKIRY
-100 LFLRLLFFF
+100 LFLRLFLFF
-109 ISLILLPL
+109 ISLVLIPQTFLYINLNINF
-117 SLLEVAIELKFYEGI
+117 LEPIEDWGI
-132 YSWGFFT
+132 VS
-139 HKIFNLH
+139 KNL
-146 QVTYLNYSLSF
+146 YLIYQHNYISYFLTF
-157 AGAILFLYTQNILY
+157 IGIILFIACLNIHQYL
-171 FKMPRVK
+171 K
-178 LSKVFQ
+178 LPS
-184 YEEVNLKKQTQ
+184 LKIRNFAKKENKTPIYPKI
-195 KKEPVMLNRS
+195 KKEPIIS
-205 MSTTNAREDN
+205 QIPTTN
-215 DEVNYSSNAPSNL
+215 
-228 KQNKI
+228 I
-233 NKFSTPSLDILD
+233 NKERISEHKNIQKEFSKNNFSSPSLDILE
-245 SNEPIRNNK
+245 NEKVNSKRKIEK
-254 KKLENIEQSSGL
+254 ENIEENSNL
-266 LEKVFADFNIEIKV
+266 LEKVFKDFNIEIKV
-280 INVKLGPVVTLF
+280 MTVKLGPVVTLY
-292 EILPSAGTKINTI
+292 EILPAAGTKINTI

-320 VRIAQIYGTQYLG
+320 VRIAQIYGTQFLG
-333 VEVPNSQRET
+333 VEIPNKYREV
-343 VTIKELLSDIN
+343 VTIKELLSDNN
-354 FKDTTHK
+354 FKNSEHK
-361 IPICIGKDISGNIE
+361 IPICIGKDISGSIE

-400 TLLTSIL
+400 TLLTSLL
-407 YKFSPKDLR
+407 YKFSPEQLR

-445 KAIIALKW
+445 KAIITLKW

-476 NQKSLEK
+476 NQKALEK
-483 LPFIVVFIDEMADLM
+483 LPYIIVFIDEMADLM

-555 DSRTVLGEI
+555 DSRTVLGES

-600 IKEIKSSQEVNYLKE
+600 IQEIKNSQKVQYLEE
-615 LDEIIKN
+615 LDEIIN
-622 NDESFDTLSDED
+622 NNEESFDNLSEED
-634 EELITKSIDLIKSTN
+634 EALITKSIDLIKSSN

-657 RNFQIGYNKAARV
+657 RNFQIGYNKAARI

-675 QRGVVSSPNHTGK
+675 QRGVVSTPNHTGK
-688 RDILINAEIN
+688 REILINN

>member
-1 MNKYIPEILKDKFQL
+1 MNNTYIPNILKDKLSL
-16 FTKYFYVCFYGLVA
+16 FINYFYGFIHFVIFIFLV
-30 ICLSL
+30 ISL
-35 SLLSFNINDNSFLTS
+35 FSFDINDNSFLTKS
-50 SSEPTHNILGPIG
+50 NQSISNFGGEVGS
-63 AYVSSFL
+63 YVSSFI
-70 FYTFGLMSYGIII
+70 FYTFGLSGYAFII
-83 FFLTFT
+83 FFLIVSLLTFI
-89 LKIFFNQRLNL
+89 KKRPRHFFV
-100 LFLRLLFFF
+100 RLLLFF
-109 ISLILLPL
+109 ISLVLLPQTFL
-117 SLLEVAIELKFYEGI
+117 QINLDINFLEQIED
-132 YSWGFFT
+132 WGMIA
-139 HKIFNLH
+139 KN
-146 QVTYLNYSLSF
+146 
-157 AGAILFLYTQNILY
+157 LFLIHQINYVSYFLSCIGAFLFIACLNIHQLLKIPTFKIQN
-171 FKMPRVK
+171 FNRTKKK
-178 LSKVFQ
+178 LSSKP
-184 YEEVNLKKQTQ
+184 EN
-195 KKEPVMLNRS
+195 KKEPIISRIPD
-205 MSTTNAREDN
+205 TNLQDDFHEEN
-215 DEVNYSSNAPSNL
+215 NSEKIKNEKNFSS
-228 KQNKI
+228 
-233 NKFSTPSLDILD
+233 PSLDILE
-245 SNEPIRNNK
+245 NEKINTKR
-254 KKLENIEQSSGL
+254 KLEKENIKENSNL
-266 LEKVFADFNIEIKV
+266 LERVFKDFNIEVQVKT
-280 INVKLGPVVTLF
+280 VKLGPVVTLY
-292 EILPSAGTKINTI
+292 EILPAAGTKINTI

-320 VRIAQIYGTQYLG
+320 VRIAQIYGTQFLG
-333 VEVPNSQRET
+333 VEIPNNYRET
-343 VTIKELLSDIN
+343 VTIKELLSDDN
-354 FKDTTHK
+354 FKNTDHK
-361 IPICIGKDISGNIE
+361 IPICIGKDISGTIE

-407 YKFSPKDLR
+407 YKFSPDELR

-470 RSLEGY
+470 RSLDGF
-476 NQKSLEK
+476 NQKASEK
-483 LPFIVVFIDEMADLM
+483 LPYIIVFIDEMADLM

-555 DSRTVLGEI
+555 YSRTVLGEI

-574 MLMSKNGASLIR
+574 MLMSKNGGNLIR

-600 IKEIKSSQEVNYLKE
+600 IKEIKRSQQVQY
-615 LDEIIKN
+615 LDELEEVINN
-622 NDESFDTLSDED
+622 NDEDFESLSEED
-634 EELITKSIDLIKSTN
+634 EILISKSIDLIKSTN

-657 RNFQIGYNKAARV
+657 RNFQVGYNKAARI

-675 QRGVVSSPNHTGK
+675 QRGVVSAPNHVGK
-688 RDILINAEIN
+688 RDILINN

>member
-1 MNKYIPEILKDKFQL
+1 MKSKYIPDIFKEKYALFLNYTYALFLLFISILS
-16 FTKYFYVCFYGLVA
+16 A
-30 ICLSL
+30 AA
-35 SLLSFNINDNSFLTS
+35 LLTFDINDNSFLTNTS
-50 SSEPTHNILGPIG
+50 ATSGNLLGDFGSYYASLI
-63 AYVSSFL
+63 
-70 FYTFGLMSYGIII
+70 FYTFGILGYLIIL
-83 FFLTFT
+83 FFLIYSILVFYHKRPNYIFIRLITFFLSLVLIPQT
-89 LKIFFNQRLNL
+89 LIHINFNVTFIDSLATWGAFAENLNSL
-100 LFLRLLFFF
+100 HSLNYINYLTSIIGLVFYLISQNI
-109 ISLILLPL
+109 ISLIKIPKIKFKNLLNNNNEELKVSKIKKDPIINVTKEEDYKIIREATNEYDWEDEDLTSNYFSPSLEILDTSNTL
-117 SLLEVAIELKFYEGI
+117 SEKKTDKEKIKSNSELLE
-132 YSWGFFT
+132 
-139 HKIFNLH
+139 
-146 QVTYLNYSLSF
+146 
-157 AGAILFLYTQNILY
+157 
-171 FKMPRVK
+171 RV
-178 LSKVFQ
+178 F
-184 YEEVNLKKQTQ
+184 E
-195 KKEPVMLNRS
+195 
-205 MSTTNAREDN
+205 
-215 DEVNYSSNAPSNL
+215 
-228 KQNKI
+228 
-233 NKFSTPSLDILD
+233 
-245 SNEPIRNNK
+245 
-254 KKLENIEQSSGL
+254 
-266 LEKVFADFNIEIKV
+266 DFNIDIQV

-292 EILPSAGTKINTI
+292 EILPAAGIKINTI
-305 INLAGDISRSMGVGA
+305 INLADDISRSMGVGA
-320 VRIAQIYGTQYLG
+320 VRISQIFGTQYLG
-333 VEVPNSQRET
+333 VEVPNEKRET
-343 VTIKELLSDIN
+343 VTIKELLSDDN
-354 FKDTTHK
+354 FKKSSLK
-361 IPICIGKDISGNIE
+361 IPLCIGKDISGKIE

-445 KAIIALKW
+445 KAILALKW

-483 LPFIVVFIDEMADLM
+483 LPYIVVFIDEMADLM

-574 MLMSKNGASLIR
+574 MLMSKNGGNIIR

-600 IKEIKSSQEVNYLKE
+600 INEIKRKQKVKYLDE

-622 NDESFDTLSDED
+622 NDENFDTLSEED
-634 EELITKSIDLIKSTN
+634 EALITKAIDLIKSTN

-657 RNFQIGYNKAARV
+657 RNFQIGYNKAARI

-675 QRGVVSSPNHTGK
+675 QRGVVSQPNHTGK
-688 RDILINAEIN
+688 REILINT

>member
-1 MNKYIPEILKDKFQL
+1 MNNSYIPEIFKEKIYQMF
-16 FTKYFYVCFYGLVA
+16 KYIY
-30 ICLSL
+30 SL
-35 SLLSFNINDNSFLTS
+35 SLFLVSVSSLLALLTFDINDNSFLTS
-50 SSEPTHNILGPIG
+50 TSYKSQNFFGDFG
-63 AYVSSFL
+63 SYYASFI
-70 FYTFGLMSYGIII
+70 FYTFGILGYLIVL
-83 FFLTFT
+83 FFLIYSLLVLFR
-89 LKIFFNQRLNL
+89 KSPKYIFI
-100 LFLRLLFFF
+100 RLLLFF
-109 ISLILLPL
+109 ISLILIPQSLIHFDINFLFIESIETWGVFAEQLFILYDFGYVAYLL
-117 SLLEVAIELKFYEGI
+117 SFVGFLIYI
-132 YSWGFFT
+132 YSQNIINFVKLPNIEFR
-139 HKIFNLH
+139 KIFSKNNWGVN
-146 QVTYLNYSLSF
+146 QKTKIRKDPIIN
-157 AGAILFLYTQNILY
+157 NIA
-171 FKMPRVK
+171 
-178 LSKVFQ
+178 SNNS
-184 YEEVNLKKQTQ
+184 EEVSDLNKGYEIDETDKKISY
-195 KKEPVMLNRS
+195 LS
-205 MSTTNAREDN
+205 
-215 DEVNYSSNAPSNL
+215 
-228 KQNKI
+228 
-233 NKFSTPSLDILD
+233 PSLEILE
-245 SNEPIRNNK
+245 SNNISAK
-254 KKLENIEQSSGL
+254 KNLDKENIKAKSNL
-266 LEKVFADFNIEIKV
+266 LEKVFLDFNIEIQV
-280 INVKLGPVVTLF
+280 INVKHGPVVTLF
-292 EILPSAGTKINTI
+292 EILPAAGIKINTI
-305 INLAGDISRSMGVGA
+305 INLADDISRSMGVGA

-333 VEVPNSQRET
+333 VEVPNEQREA
-343 VTIKELLSDIN
+343 VTIKELLSDEN
-354 FKDTTHK
+354 FKNTSSK

-400 TLLTSIL
+400 TLLASIL

-470 RSLEGY
+470 RSIEGY
-476 NQKSLEK
+476 NAKSIEK
-483 LPFIVVFIDEMADLM
+483 LPYIVVFIDEMADLM

-518 CGIHL
+518 CGIHV

-574 MLMSKNGASLIR
+574 MLMSKNGSNIIR

-600 IKEIKSSQEVNYLKE
+600 IKEIKKSQTVKYLDE

-622 NDESFDTLSDED
+622 NDENFDNLSDED
-634 EELITKSIDLIKSTN
+634 EALITKSIDLIKTTN

-657 RNFQIGYNKAARV
+657 RNFQVGYNKAARI

-675 QRGVVSSPNHTGK
+675 QRGVVSPPNHAGK
-688 RDILINAEIN
+688 RDILINQ

>member
-1 MNKYIPEILKDKFQL
+1 MNISFFPSVLKEKIIQSVRWIKGSFFLILSILL
-16 FTKYFYVCFYGLVA
+16 FLA
-30 ICLSL
+30 IFT
-35 SLLSFNINDNSFLTS
+35 FNINDNSFLTQTNNPAS
-50 SSEPTHNILGPIG
+50 NVVGPIG
-63 AYVSSFL
+63 SYVASFL
-70 FYTFGLMSYGIII
+70 IYSFGLLSYLIV
-83 FFLTFT
+83 FFLIINSLATF
-89 LKIFFNQRLNL
+89 KRKNYGYFFIR
-100 LFLRLLFFF
+100 LFLVLVSLVLIPQSFFYWSLDLNF
-109 ISLILLPL
+109 FSPISTWG
-117 SLLEVAIELKFYEGI
+117 EVSFRVYNI
-132 YSWGFFT
+132 
-139 HKIFNLH
+139 H
-146 QVTYLNYSLSF
+146 QSKWTSYITTFLGMV
-157 AGAILFLYTQNILY
+157 LFLSVLNIFSY
-171 FKMPRVK
+171 FKTPK
-178 LSKVFQ
+178 LTINPFKQSK
-184 YEEVNLKKQTQ
+184 EPDIKDIKI
-195 KKEPVMLNRS
+195 KKEPI
-205 MSTTNAREDN
+205 
-215 DEVNYSSNAPSNL
+215 
-228 KQNKI
+228 I
-233 NKFSTPSLDILD
+233 NNSLDINQKIVQRIKPTSKDLPVSDSLND
-245 SNEPIRNNK
+245 SNYSPSLNILDNQSNDSQKRK
-254 KKLENIEQSSGL
+254 SQINIEERSEL
-266 LEKVFADFNIEIKV
+266 LEKVFADFNIQIRV
-280 INVKLGPVVTLF
+280 INVKIGPVVTLY
-292 EILPSAGTKINTI
+292 EILPAAGIKINSI
-305 INLAGDISRSMGVGA
+305 INLADDISRSMGVGP
-320 VRIAQIYGTQYLG
+320 VRISQIFGTQYLG
-333 VEVPNSQRET
+333 VEVPNDKRES
-343 VTIKELLSDIN
+343 VTIKELLSDTN
-354 FKDTTHK
+354 FKNTIHK

-400 TLLTSIL
+400 TLLASLL
-407 YKFSPKDLR
+407 YKFSPKQLK

-463 LMNEENT
+463 MMNEEGT

-476 NQKSLEK
+476 NQKASEA
-483 LPFIVVFIDEMADLM
+483 LPYIVVFIDEMADLM

-538 IKANFPSRISFQ
+538 IKANFPSRVSFQ

-574 MLMSKNGASLIR
+574 MLMTKNGSNLIR

-600 IKEIKSSQEVNYLKE
+600 ILEIKKSQKVQYLNE

-622 NDESFDTLSDED
+622 NDENFDELSEDDEA
-634 EELITKSIDLIKSTN
+634 LITRSIDLIRNTN

-657 RNFQIGYNKAARV
+657 RNFQIGYNKAARI

-675 QRGVVSSPNHTGK
+675 QRGVVSPPNHAGK
-688 RDILINAEIN
+688 REILLSN